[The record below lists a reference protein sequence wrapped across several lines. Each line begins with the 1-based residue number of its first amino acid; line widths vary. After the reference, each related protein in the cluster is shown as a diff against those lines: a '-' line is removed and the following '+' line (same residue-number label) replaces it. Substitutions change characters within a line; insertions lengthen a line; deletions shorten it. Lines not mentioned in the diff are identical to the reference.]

1 MIQHFGYGSTGKMQV
16 ICNILNGYFFAHKN
30 SFGNKNCYKI
40 MVADNVKKSKNF
52 VNHYCAFVKY
62 YVKEE
67 ETTWKVQRCVKQ
79 ENLKK

>member
-1 MIQHFGYGSTGKMQV
+1 
-16 ICNILNGYFFAHKN
+16 
-30 SFGNKNCYKI
+30 